1 MVSSAPRS
9 SFLYFIILNIII
21 PKVLIILYLYIFIS
35 SKAIGVCSMVVFSVP
50 RLSFSYSYFQ
60 TISKLSKFLIFLYFL
75 KILTILH
82 FHNLYFL
89 VPISLSTTASLF
101 SKNKFDFF
109 IYRVIHRFSKEVSLC
124 NFVMQGRESESDVGS
139 GGKHSALYLPPTSCA
154 QTIGQ
159 DSSNNSSQLNQKI
172 LSFQTNFLHEFST
185 QDISIVDMSMLISLC
200 AVVLL

>member
-1 MVSSAPRS
+1 MGWGHRDHHQVSGAIGLWLDRGPSAPRS

-21 PKVLIILYLYIFIS
+21 PKVLIILHFHIFIPS
-35 SKAIGVCSMVVFSVP
+35 EAIGVCSMVVSSAP

-82 FHNLYFL
+82 FHNFYFL

-109 IYRVIHRFSKEVSLC
+109 IYRVIHRFLKE
-124 NFVMQGRESESDVGS
+124 
-139 GGKHSALYLPPTSCA
+139 
-154 QTIGQ
+154 
-159 DSSNNSSQLNQKI
+159 
-172 LSFQTNFLHEFST
+172 
-185 QDISIVDMSMLISLC
+185 IS
-200 AVVLL
+200 